1 MLIIQLD
8 KKSQK
13 TLYLQ
18 IVDKI
23 AGMIETGSLKTG
35 DVLPST
41 RKLAQTLDVSRQT
54 VVQAYE
60 ELWALGYLNSHQ
72 GAYTTVKKRASIVNK
87 KTRGEI
93 ALDYDQTIIGMEKSQ
108 RINGIIHP
116 EVEKKDSK
124 NIIDMSTMNLDSSI
138 FPVAAFRKSL
148 NKLLLNVSPSL
159 LNYGHPMGYYPLR
172 EWISKRMLT
181 HSIDVYPD
189 EVLLTEGIS
198 QALELLINLFTEKG
212 DTVFLETPGYR
223 VALSQMRVHGLRI
236 VGIPMSSDGMNLD
249 ILEEQLQR
257 HCSNSSQPKFIYTV
271 PTFHNPTGITTS
283 QSHRER
289 LLSLCLKYS
298 VPLIEDSF
306 EEEIDYFNRKVLPIK
321 SMDNNQIVFYLGT
334 FSKVLF
340 PGLRTGWIAGEKAV
354 ISKLTALKK
363 VSHLSSNTLTQGALY
378 EFCHAGYFE
387 RFIKKVNQHYSQ
399 KMENAQTLLEK
410 NLSFKGVSWNCPS
423 GGYLFW
429 IKVDLPPEREE
440 QLLNIC
446 EAEGVKVFGGREF
459 FTKKPDGLYL
469 RVSVSAVKRDD
480 IKQGIEALSRA
491 IQDSLNTK
499 SF

>member
-13 TLYLQ
+13 PLYLQ

-23 AGMIETGSLKTG
+23 GGMIESGNLQPG
-35 DVLPST
+35 DTLPST
-41 RKLAQTLDVSRQT
+41 RKLAKSLGLSRQT
-54 VVQAYE
+54 IVQAYE

-72 GAYTTVKKRASIVNK
+72 GAYTTVRKRVSIVNK
-87 KTRGEI
+87 RSRGEI
-93 ALDYDQTIIGMEKSQ
+93 ALDYDKTIIGWEKAQ
-108 RINGIIHP
+108 RIKAIMQP
-116 EVEKKDSK
+116 EEKKKDLE
-124 NIIDMSTMNLDSSI
+124 NIIDMSAMNLDPSI

-148 NKLLLNVSPSL
+148 NNLLLNVSPTL

-189 EVLLTEGIS
+189 EVMLTEGIS

-212 DTVFLETPGYR
+212 DTVFLESPGYR

-249 ILEEQLQR
+249 ILEEQLQQ
-257 HCSNSSQPKFIYTV
+257 HCSNKHRPKFIYSV

-340 PGLRTGWIAGEKAV
+340 PGLRTGWIAGEKNV
-354 ISKLTALKK
+354 IGKLMALKK

-378 EFCHAGYFE
+378 EFCHKGYFE
-387 RFIKKVNQHYSQ
+387 RFIKKVNQYYSQ
-399 KMENAQTLLEK
+399 KMEAAQKLLEK
-410 NLSFKGVSWNCPS
+410 NLTFKGVSWNRPS
-423 GGYLFW
+423 GGYLFC

-440 QLLNIC
+440 QLLRQC
-446 EAEGVKVFGGREF
+446 EAEGVKVLGGKEF
-459 FTKKPDGLYL
+459 YTEKPDAVYL
-469 RVSVSAVKRDD
+469 RVSVSAVKTDD
-480 IKQGIEALSRA
+480 MKQGIEALSRS
-491 IQDSLNTK
+491 IQNSLIK
-499 SF
+499 LK

>member
-13 TLYLQ
+13 PLYLQ

-23 AGMIETGSLKTG
+23 SELIETGTLKSS
-35 DVLPST
+35 DALPST

-72 GAYTTVKKRASIVNK
+72 GAYTTVRKRASIVNK
-87 KTRGEI
+87 KTRGKI
-93 ALDYDQTIIGMEKSQ
+93 ALDYDKTIIGMEKVQS
-108 RINGIIHP
+108 INAIIQP
-116 EVEKKDSK
+116 EEEKRDSK
-124 NIIDMSTMNLDSSI
+124 KSIDMSAMNLDPSI

-148 NKLLLNVSPSL
+148 NNMLLNVSPSL
-159 LNYGHPMGYYPLR
+159 LNYGHPKGYYPLR

-198 QALELLINLFTEKG
+198 QALELLIKLFTEKG
-212 DTVFLETPGYR
+212 DTVFLESPGYR
-223 VALSQMRVHGLRI
+223 VALLQMRVHGLRV
-236 VGIPMSSDGMNLD
+236 VGIPMTSAGMNLD
-249 ILEEQLQR
+249 ILEEQLQQL
-257 HCSNSSQPKFIYTV
+257 CSNNSQPKFIYSV

-283 QSHRER
+283 QFHRER

-340 PGLRTGWIAGEKAV
+340 PGLRTGWIAGEKGV
-354 ISKLTALKK
+354 IDKLTALKK

-378 EFCHAGYFE
+378 EFCHQGYFE
-387 RFIKKVNQHYSQ
+387 RFIKKVNHHYSQ
-399 KMENAQTLLEK
+399 KMETAQSLLEK
-410 NLSFKGVSWNCPS
+410 NLSFKGSSWNRPS

-440 QLLNIC
+440 QVLQQC
-446 EAEGVKVFGGREF
+446 EAEGVKVLGGSEF
-459 FTKKPDGLYL
+459 FTKKPDALYL
-469 RVSVSAVKRDD
+469 RVSVSAVKTDD
-480 IKQGIEALSRA
+480 LKQGIEALGRA
-491 IQDSLNTK
+491 IQRILSTLK
-499 SF
+499 